1 MTSLKNPWNKLHLA
15 IVQEKV
21 DEVNYILQ
29 KHRFSVNTRTHVSSP
44 FLFDQK
50 NPNPNSSLT
59 QQTQRG
65 NSPLHLAAA
74 DGNIELIGLIVR
86 AGGECNAIN
95 ENGETPLHFA
105 AASGSVASVMCLV
118 RKGSVLEVEDEE
130 GRTPVEWALESGHK
144 NVVRLL
150 IALGSPRPR
159 IEPGDEDKDTE
170 AEDLPPKKEK
180 SEEF

>member
-1 MTSLKNPWNKLHLA
+1 MTSLEYPWNKLHLA

-29 KHRFSVNTRTHVSSP
+29 KHRFSVNTKTH
-44 FLFDQK
+44 
-50 NPNPNSSLT
+50 
-59 QQTQRG
+59 RG
-65 NSPLHLAAA
+65 NSPLHLAAT
-74 DGNIELIGLIVR
+74 DGNIELIGLLVR

-95 ENGETPLHFA
+95 QNGETPLHFA

-118 RKGSVLEVEDEE
+118 RKGSILEVEDEE
-130 GRTPVEWALESGHK
+130 GRTPVEWAVESGHK

-159 IEPGDEDKDTE
+159 CETEEEEVREDENC
-170 AEDLPPKKEK
+170 PPQKEK
-180 SEEF
+180 PEEF